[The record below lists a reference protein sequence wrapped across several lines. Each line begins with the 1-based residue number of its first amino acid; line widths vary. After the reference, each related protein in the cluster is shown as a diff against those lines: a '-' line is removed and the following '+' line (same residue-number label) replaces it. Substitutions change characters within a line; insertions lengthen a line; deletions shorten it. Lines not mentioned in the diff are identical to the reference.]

1 MEIERK
7 GYSIPEA
14 AKIIGVSAGTLR
26 KAVKAG
32 EFPSRTIFRRIII
45 PKWAVDE
52 FIGGP
57 HEAIDGRNWDS
68 ELLGANHG

>member
-26 KAVKAG
+26 KAVNAWHVSTPADIQ
-32 EFPSRTIFRRIII
+32 EDHHSQ
-45 PKWAVDE
+45 V
-52 FIGGP
+52 
-57 HEAIDGRNWDS
+57 GR
-68 ELLGANHG
+68 

>member
-32 EFPSRTIFRRIII
+32 DFPHRQIFRRIII

-68 ELLGANHG
+68 ELLGASHG